1 MGKSKTK
8 SKTKTAT
15 PSTASPATSKK
26 KGKGKKKN
34 ESETDEPVLDDT
46 EADDPDKDIF
56 AEFESTKNLFEDF
69 HTVEPEVEDLSKK
82 YGGCEGP
89 DAMYVKLISSDGH
102 EFIVKREHA
111 LTSGTIKAMLSGPGQ
126 FAENETNEVNFREIP
141 SHVLQKVCMFF
152 TYKVR
157 YTNSSTEIPEFPIAP
172 EIALELLMAANFL
185 DC

>member
-1 MGKSKTK
+1 M
-8 SKTKTAT
+8 
-15 PSTASPATSKK
+15 
-26 KGKGKKKN
+26 
-34 ESETDEPVLDDT
+34 DT
-46 EADDPDKDIF
+46 GEK
-56 AEFESTKNLFEDF
+56 
-69 HTVEPEVEDLSKK
+69 VC
-82 YGGCEGP
+82 GGCEGP

-141 SHVLQKVCMFF
+141 SHVLQKVCMYF
-152 TYKVR
+152 TYKVSRALTGLSSSRLSSESFLQVR
-157 YTNSSTEIPEFPIAP
+157 YTNSSTEIPEFPIPP

>member
-1 MGKSKTK
+1 MSEQNVASGAGSAA
-8 SKTKTAT
+8 SAGDEQRSGLSSAGSE
-15 PSTASPATSKK
+15 PSAVSAGS
-26 KGKGKKKN
+26 
-34 ESETDEPVLDDT
+34 DEKV
-46 EADDPDKDIF
+46 
-56 AEFESTKNLFEDF
+56 
-69 HTVEPEVEDLSKK
+69 

-89 DAMYVKLISSDGH
+89 DAMYVKLVSSDGH

-126 FAENETNEVNFREIP
+126 FAENEANEVNFREIP
-141 SHVLQKVCMFF
+141 SHVLQKVCMYF